1 MTTKPA
7 LFLLHAGL
15 ACACCAGVVGCSG
28 LRDLGQPQG
37 SGFVIVDEGRSETGA
52 MESVVV
58 GVSTKA
64 DVVAAL
70 GNAIT
75 IRFDSGFEVWVYRF
89 KGSGRARS
97 AWTEF
102 VVLFAPSG
110 VVSKTRIRPPQG
122 NPGN

>member
-1 MTTKPA
+1 MSVKA
-7 LFLLHAGL
+7 VSSLLRAGL
-15 ACACCAGVVGCSG
+15 ALACCAAVVGCSG
-28 LRDLGQPQG
+28 LPSLGQPG
-37 SGFVIVDEGRSETGA
+37 DGGFAARDQSTPPKGA
-52 MESVVV
+52 IDRVVA
-58 GVSTKA
+58 GTSTKA

-89 KGSGRARS
+89 KGSGNARS
-97 AWTEF
+97 ARTEF

-110 VVSKTRIRPPQG
+110 VVLKTRIRPPQG